1 MTVKAPC
8 RRTLPRARRFGQ
20 NAINLW
26 QETSGGVAIEYGLI
40 AALIA
45 VAIIGSLVG
54 LRDALVGLPL
64 QTIIDAI
71 AGVLS

>member
-1 MTVKAPC
+1 M
-8 RRTLPRARRFGQ
+8 PRARRFGQ